1 MFLRLRK
8 NLHFRDHPGRKLFG
22 LAMLL
27 SLSLL
32 STGCIEGRF
41 RIDVKEPASTEPFEL
56 QVTKTETPTPGSST
70 PADGIS
76 EATVTAAPSV
86 TVQSSTTPVSELTR
100 THYTLAAFLDYD
112 RHHITV
118 FETLSYVN
126 TTGAPLEQIMLVIE
140 PEYRTSDF
148 QLNSLKWQDGAD
160 VDRYTLE
167 DGLLQVDLD
176 RNLDS
181 WEVLELEMAFEY
193 TLPDQ
198 PGSLGYSQR
207 QANLA
212 DWYAMAPPYSP
223 GQGWMVF
230 EPGDV
235 GEHITYDMADYD
247 VEIRPMG
254 KVDNVVMAASAP
266 ARKVGNIYCYHR
278 DNARNFSFSASPQ
291 YQLVYDAY
299 GSTTI
304 LGYVFPEH
312 IQAGT
317 RAVSYVRESL
327 EVFSELFGTNDMPS
341 MTLVE
346 AEFPDG
352 LEYDAL
358 FFLSQS
364 YFANDNESAQN
375 GLCFLSVHETAHQW
389 WYRSVANNQAMQ
401 PWLDEALST
410 YSEMLFYEQRYPQLV
425 AWWWDYRIIDYG
437 PQGWVDSSIYDFNED
452 RPYINAVYLRGARFL
467 DELRARMGMSAFQQ
481 FLQDYAAQ
489 NANQITDE
497 EIFFQLLS
505 EHYPVDIS
513 DLTEQFFKK

>member
-8 NLHFRDHPGRKLFG
+8 NLHFREHPGRKLFG
-22 LAMLL
+22 LAVL

-32 STGCIEGRF
+32 STSCIEGIF
-41 RIDVKEPASTEPFEL
+41 RIDVEEPASNEPFEL
-56 QVTKTETPTPGSST
+56 QVTKTETPTQGSST
-70 PADGIS
+70 PIDGIS
-76 EATVTAAPSV
+76 EATVTAAPS
-86 TVQSSTTPVSELTR
+86 TAVQSSTTPVAELTR

-112 RHHITV
+112 RHHIIV

-126 TTGAPLEQIMLVIE
+126 TTTTQLNQLVLVLE
-140 PEYRTSDF
+140 PEYRSNDF
-148 QLNSLKWQDGAD
+148 QLNALTWQDGTS
-160 VDRYTLE
+160 VDTYTLE
-167 DGLLQVDLD
+167 DGLLRVDLD
-176 RNLDS
+176 QILYPG
-181 WEVLELEMAFEY
+181 EVLEMDMELEY

-207 QANLA
+207 QVNLA
-212 DWYAMAPPYSP
+212 DWYATAPPYSA
-223 GQGWMVF
+223 GQGWMVN

-235 GEHITYDMADYD
+235 GEHTAYDMADYD
-247 VEIRPMG
+247 VKIQPMG
-254 KVDNVVMAASAP
+254 KVDNVVVAASAP
-266 ARKVGNIYCYHR
+266 ARKVGNIYYFHR

-299 GSTTI
+299 GSTPI

-327 EVFSELFGTNDMPS
+327 EVFSELFGTNDLPS

-364 YFANDNESAQN
+364 YFAYDNESAQN

-401 PWLDEALST
+401 PWLDEAFST

-425 AWWWDYRIIDYG
+425 AWWWDYRIIDYS
-437 PQGWVDSSIYDFNED
+437 PQGWVNSSIYDFNED

-481 FLQDYAAQ
+481 FLQDYAVQ
-489 NANQITDE
+489 NANRISDE
-497 EIFFQLLS
+497 EIFFKLLA
-505 EHYPVDIS
+505 EHYPGDIS
-513 DLTEQFFKK
+513 DLTEQFFKE